1 MLMNSDGKIMNEI
14 HLTNTANKGKS
25 SGRVITT
32 HKELK
37 KSLAELFSQVS
48 NKKLLDID
56 MHLS

>member
-1 MLMNSDGKIMNEI
+1 MNEI